1 MAVINQFSNP
11 FGLGGGI
18 YLSGSISA
26 SVAYSFVYYPITTT
40 VANIKMNNIT
50 NGASITG
57 SFSPGI
63 PIYGTIT
70 QVTQSSGIAFVYSA
84 IQDASDPAI

>member
-1 MAVINQFSNP
+1 
-11 FGLGGGI
+11 
-18 YLSGSISA
+18 
-26 SVAYSFVYYPITTT
+26 
-40 VANIKMNNIT
+40 MNNIT